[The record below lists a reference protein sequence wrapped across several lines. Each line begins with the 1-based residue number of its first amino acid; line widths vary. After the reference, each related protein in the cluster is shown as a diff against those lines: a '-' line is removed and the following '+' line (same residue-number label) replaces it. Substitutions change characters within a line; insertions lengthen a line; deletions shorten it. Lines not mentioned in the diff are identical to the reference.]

1 MVAVITDSCAS
12 IPADLVEALQI
23 EIVAYYI
30 HEEGRTLRDLV
41 DVGPEEFFQR
51 LPLAKT
57 LPKTAN
63 PSPGDY
69 LEAIRRASER
79 SQEIVTVHM
88 TSKGS
93 GAYQAALVARD
104 QAANELPGL
113 RIEVVDTLQA
123 AMSHGW
129 AAIEAARAAQAGQ
142 SLADVA
148 DTARRVAAAN
158 TMIQTADTLKYL
170 YMGGR
175 IGRAQHMVGSL
186 LNIKPIIG
194 MEEGVIVPLG
204 QARTRSK
211 AYQAMVD
218 KMAERVPEGSAIK
231 AAVMHVVALEEAH
244 RLREMVEARFNCV
257 EMLISQLSPALGVH
271 TGPGLTGVSFF
282 PVS

>member
-23 EIVAYYI
+23 EIVPYYI

-79 SQEIVTVHM
+79 SPEIVTVHM

-93 GAYQAALVARD
+93 GAYQAALVARE
-104 QAANELPGL
+104 QAASELPGL

-148 DTARRVAAAN
+148 GTARQVAAAN

-271 TGPGLTGVSFF
+271 TGPGLTGISFF